1 MKRWKNDTLKA
12 GKNGVLITDFQKLS
26 TPTIFRLGLSEESR
40 IIVYQKTTHKDTTM
54 RESIIQEI
62 IMFREL
68 KKEEIAEHR
77 EKLES
82 LNDYLLLEEL
92 ITSMRKSYYY
102 EGYEDGYDEG
112 YGDRSDEC
120 DCDES

>member
-1 MKRWKNDTLKA
+1 
-12 GKNGVLITDFQKLS
+12 
-26 TPTIFRLGLSEESR
+26 
-40 IIVYQKTTHKDTTM
+40 M
-54 RESIIQEI
+54 REAIIQEI

-112 YGDRSDEC
+112 YGDRIDEC

>member
-1 MKRWKNDTLKA
+1 
-12 GKNGVLITDFQKLS
+12 
-26 TPTIFRLGLSEESR
+26 
-40 IIVYQKTTHKDTTM
+40 M

-92 ITSMRKSYYY
+92 INSMRKSYYY
-102 EGYEDGYDEG
+102 EGYEDGYEKG
-112 YGDRSDEC
+112 YDDGSDDC
-120 DCDES
+120 DCGES